1 LLYLDNSYIIDYCP
15 QCKGVWLDRGEIDKI
30 AYVQN
35 KYEDAHYRNIVMGEM
50 LMTITTIKVEEKG
63 LFLMIN

>member
-1 LLYLDNSYIIDYCP
+1 M
-15 QCKGVWLDRGEIDKI
+15 DKI
-30 AYVQN
+30 AHVQN

-63 LFLMIN
+63 LFLMIYLILVD